1 MSDSTPHIQLIEV
14 SLIGMRKC
22 QHHDGGECS
31 EAAAHAGHAQVAVE
45 EVEEAALRLV
55 AAGVQV
61 PEIETEAEVRDD
73 HETEAQEDGENGTH
87 GNIAPE
93 GSLGEVR
100 KIGLPQGKVKHLDM
114 VLDTLQH
121 HHAD

>member
-1 MSDSTPHIQLIEV
+1 MSDATPHIQLIEV
-14 SLIGMRKC
+14 SLIGLRKC

-73 HETEAQEDGENGTH
+73 HETEGQEDDEYGTH
-87 GNIAPE
+87 GNTAPE

-100 KIGLPQGKVKHLDM
+100 KI
-114 VLDTLQH
+114 
-121 HHAD
+121 